1 MYAQLIDGA
10 VAAYPV
16 DVRQAHPNTSFPA
29 AWPGGEV
36 DGMVYVLVAYVA
48 PPVVDYTQTVTEGTP
63 AQIDGVWSQVWTVA
77 PASQDVID
85 QRLAA
90 QWAVVRADRNQRLA
104 SCDWT
109 QLPDSPLSAEVK
121 SQWATYRQA
130 LRDVTQQSN
139 PFAIMWPTA
148 P

>member
-1 MYAQLIDGA
+1 MYAQLIDDA

-16 DVRQAHPNTSFPA
+16 DVRQAHPNTSFPS

-36 DGMVYVLVAYVA
+36 DGLIYVLVAYVT
-48 PPVVDYTQTVTEGTP
+48 PPAVDYTQTVTETTP

-85 QRLAA
+85 QRLVA
-90 QWAVVRADRNQRLA
+90 QWSVVRADRNQRLA

-109 QLPDSPLSAEVK
+109 QLPDSPLSVEVK
-121 SQWATYRQA
+121 AQWATYRQA
-130 LRDVTQQSN
+130 LRDVTQQPN
-139 PFAIMWPTA
+139 PFAIVWPTT

>member
-1 MYAQLIDGA
+1 MYAQLIEGA

-16 DVRQAHPNTSFPA
+16 DVRQAHPNTSFPS

-48 PPVVDYTQTVTEGTP
+48 PPVVDYTQTVTEATP
-63 AQIDGVWSQVWTVA
+63 TQINGVWSQVWAVA

-109 QLPDSPLSAEVK
+109 QLPDSPLSAEVRA
-121 SQWATYRQA
+121 QWATYRQA
-130 LRDVTQQSN
+130 LRDVTQQPN
-139 PFAIMWPTA
+139 PFAIVWPTT

>member
-16 DVRQAHPNTSFPA
+16 DVRQAHSNTSFPA

-36 DGMVYVLVAYVA
+36 DGLVYVLVAYVA
-48 PPVVDYTQTVTEGTP
+48 PPVVDYTQTVTETTP
-63 AQIDGVWSQVWTVA
+63 AQINGVWSQVWTVA

-90 QWAVVRADRNQRLA
+90 QWSAVRTDRNQRLA

-109 QLPDSPLSAEVK
+109 QLPDSPLSAEVRAR
-121 SQWATYRQA
+121 WATYRQA
-130 LRDVTQQSN
+130 LRDVTQQPN
-139 PFAIMWPTA
+139 PFAIVWPTT